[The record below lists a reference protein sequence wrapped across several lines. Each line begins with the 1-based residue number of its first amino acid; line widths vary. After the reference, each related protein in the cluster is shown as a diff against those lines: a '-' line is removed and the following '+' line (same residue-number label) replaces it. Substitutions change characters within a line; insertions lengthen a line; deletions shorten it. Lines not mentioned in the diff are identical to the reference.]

1 MQHINDSHIRQRALN
16 PHQSFIVQAPAG
28 SGKTE
33 LLTQRYLILLSHA
46 KKAPEEIIAITFTR
60 KAAAEMRA
68 RILQAL
74 QFAQTPEPNQTDY
87 RHTTW
92 SLAQAVLK
100 RDHELNW
107 HIIRN
112 PNRLRILTIDALS
125 AFLCRQ
131 TPLLTQF
138 GATPDVC
145 EQAAPLYQL
154 AAQRLLKDA
163 FANPEWKKHIEH
175 LLLHIDNDAEKCEAL
190 FSSLLMSRDQWLPH
204 IIYSYTHHHTLR
216 DTLENGLKNIAL
228 EKMHLAAKSMPS
240 QLRQTI
246 LIIAQHAGNY
256 FVENQPEH
264 ALTHCAQWQWKL
276 KPDLSEV
283 KSWIGLSNLLL
294 TKDGNLRKIVDIRSG
309 FAPKDPNKSLMLSL
323 LTELDSHPEFIDML
337 KATQLLPPTL
347 YTELQ
352 LETITA
358 LTTLLPLLAAQL
370 TLIFQE
376 KKQIDFLELNA
387 AALKALGND
396 DSPTD
401 LSLYLDYQIQHLLI
415 DEFQDTS
422 VTHLHLLEKLIAG
435 WQPNDGRTLFLVGD
449 PMQSIYRFR
458 NAEVGLFLRA
468 QQQGIG
474 SVSLEPLT
482 LTMNFR
488 SQENLVQWFNT
499 TFQAIFPV
507 SSDIPTGRVPY
518 TPAVAARA
526 AIEDGNAHFYPT
538 SSNENEA
545 DQIIDTILKIKK
557 TNSTDSI
564 AILVRS
570 RSQLSEIIPA
580 LQKQSLDLQATDIDS
595 LSTRPEIRD
604 LLTLTCAL
612 HHRADRIAW
621 LSILRA
627 PWCGLTLEDLE
638 IISQHAQKKTM
649 WESLLIC
656 ESIGLSEDGLHRAT
670 FLRHQLQHAYKKQSQ
685 LSLSAW
691 VEGVWLGLN
700 GPACLS
706 KSIELDNTRAY
717 FNLLSSIDPTSFSL
731 KTLIEKCESL
741 FANPTQ
747 VSQSA
752 IQILTIHKS
761 KGLEFDHVFLPG
773 LHRKIPSDDQR
784 LLQWLERVNAFGG
797 DDLILAPIKSIKQL
811 SDPIY
816 DYLKQVENEKQ
827 FHEITRLLY
836 VAATRAKKSL
846 HLLGEVA
853 WDEKENKPKMPA
865 KGSFLE
871 KLFPIVESTVKMP
884 LSNAMAVLPAQ
895 TTPALQRLQ
904 KDYFLSDFPKADII
918 KPVKIDISLRSP
930 KAQVIGTIIHEI
942 LQAIATKQMDVKDIS
957 QQQMISRLL
966 SLAIL
971 PSDIPDC
978 LSIIEKA
985 ILNTLLDSRG
995 QWILSHEHH
1004 DARCEWALTSV
1015 HHDELQHIIIDRSFI
1030 DENKVRWIIDYK
1042 TSQPNEN
1049 ESLEIFFEKE
1059 KAQYKEKLQ
1068 LYAESIQKMENNP
1081 IRIGLYFPL
1090 VKGWIEWE

>member
-1 MQHINDSHIRQRALN
+1 MQFINDSHIRQRALD
-16 PHQSFIVQAPAG
+16 PRQSFIVQAPAG

-74 QFAQTPEPNQTDY
+74 QFAQTAEPNQNDY

-100 RDHELNW
+100 RDHALNW
-107 HIIRN
+107 QLIRN

-145 EQAAPLYQL
+145 EKAAPLYQL
-154 AAQRLLKDA
+154 AAQRLLRDA
-163 FANPEWKKHIEH
+163 FTHPEWKKHIEH
-175 LLLHIDNDAEKCEAL
+175 LLLHLDNDAEKCEGL
-190 FSSLLMSRDQWLPH
+190 FSSLLSQRDQWLPH
-204 IIYSYTHHHTLR
+204 IIYSYTHHQTLR
-216 DTLENGLKNIAL
+216 DTLENSLKNIAL
-228 EKMHLAAKSMPS
+228 EKMQIAANTMPP

-246 LIIAQHAGNY
+246 LLIAQHAGNH

-264 ALTHCAQWQWKL
+264 PLAHCAHWRWTL
-276 KPDLSEV
+276 KPDLSES
-283 KSWIGLSNLLL
+283 KNWIALSNLLL
-294 TKDGNLRKIVDIRSG
+294 TKEGSLRKTVDIRSG
-309 FAPKDPNKSLMLSL
+309 FAPKDPSKSLMLSV

-337 KATQLLPPTL
+337 KAIQLLPPTR
-347 YTELQ
+347 YDELQ
-352 LETITA
+352 WETITA

-376 KKQIDFLELNA
+376 KKQIDFLELNS
-387 AALKALGND
+387 AALKALGD
-396 DSPTD
+396 EESPTD

-474 SVSLEPLT
+474 PIELEPLT

-499 TFQAIFPV
+499 TFHAIFPA

-526 AIEDGNAHFYPT
+526 AIDNVNAHFYPT
-538 SSNENEA
+538 DNNEEEA
-545 DQIIDTILKIKK
+545 NQLIDAIINIKK
-557 TNSTDSI
+557 TNPTDSI

-570 RSQLSEIIPA
+570 RSQLSAIIPA

-595 LSTRPEIRD
+595 LSERPEIRD

-612 HHRADRIAW
+612 HHRADHIAW

-627 PWCGLTLEDLE
+627 PWCGLTLQDLE
-638 IISQHAQKKTM
+638 IVAQHAQKKTI
-649 WESLLIC
+649 WESLLSC

-670 FLRHQLQHAYKKQSQ
+670 FLRHQLKQAFKKQCQ

-717 FNLLSSIDPTSFSL
+717 FNLLSTMKPTSFSL

-747 VSQSA
+747 LSQSA

-784 LLQWLERVNAFGG
+784 LLHWLERVNAFGG
-797 DDLILAPIKSIKQL
+797 DDLILAPIKSIKQA

-816 DYLKQVENEKQ
+816 DYLKHVENEKQ
-827 FHEITRLLY
+827 YHEITRLLY

-846 HLLGEVA
+846 HLLAEIK
-853 WDEKENKPKMPA
+853 WDEKQNKPKIPA
-865 KGSFLE
+865 KGSFFE
-871 KLFPIVESTVKMP
+871 KLFPIIESSVPISPSKQTVELTAKT
-884 LSNAMAVLPAQ
+884 A
-895 TTPALQRLQ
+895 PALQRLHA
-904 KDYFLSDFPKADII
+904 DYFSADFSERPII
-918 KPVKIDISLRSP
+918 KPVYIDISLRSP
-930 KAQVIGTIIHEI
+930 KSPVIGTVIHEI
-942 LQAIATKQMDVKDIS
+942 LHGIAIKKIDPNTLSTRQLV
-957 QQQMISRLL
+957 SRLL
-966 SLAIL
+966 SLDMV

-985 ILNTLLDSRG
+985 ISNTLSDSRG
-995 QWILSHEHH
+995 QWVLSQAH
-1004 DARCEWALTSV
+1004 DDAHCEWALTTV
-1015 HHDELQHIIIDRSFI
+1015 DHDEPQHIIIDRSFI

-1042 TSQPNEN
+1042 TSQPDEN
-1049 ESLEIFFEKE
+1049 ESLAFFFEKE
-1059 KAQYKEKLQ
+1059 KAQYAEKLK
-1068 LYAESIQKMENNP
+1068 LYAETVQKMENNP
-1081 IRIGLYFPL
+1081 TRIGLYFPL
-1090 VKGWIEWE
+1090 VKGWVEWE

>member
-1 MQHINDSHIRQRALN
+1 MSLIQDLKIRQRALD

-68 RILQAL
+68 RISQAL
-74 QFAQTPEPNQTDY
+74 QFAQTAKPNQGDY

-107 HIIRN
+107 QLIRN

-163 FANPEWKKHIEH
+163 FNNPEWKKHIEH
-175 LLLHIDNDAEKCEAL
+175 LLLHIDNDAKKCEEL
-190 FSSLLMSRDQWLPH
+190 FSSLLGHRDQWLPH
-204 IIYSYTHHHTLR
+204 IIYSYTHHKTLR
-216 DTLENGLKNIAL
+216 DTLENSLKNIAL
-228 EKMHLAAKSMPS
+228 EKMQMAAKTMPS
-240 QLRQTI
+240 QLRQII
-246 LIIAQHAGNY
+246 LLLAHHAGNY
-256 FVENQPEH
+256 FVDNQPEH
-264 ALTHCAQWQWKL
+264 ALSHCAQWHWTL
-276 KPDLSEV
+276 KPNLTETE
-283 KSWIGLSNLLL
+283 SWIALSNLLL
-294 TKDGNLRKIVDIRSG
+294 TKEGNLRKAVDIRSG
-309 FAPKDPNKSLMLSL
+309 FAPKDPNKSLMLSAL
-323 LTELDSHPEFIDML
+323 MELDSHPEFIDML
-337 KATQLLPPTL
+337 QAIQILPPIL
-347 YTELQ
+347 YDKLQ
-352 LETITA
+352 WETITA

-387 AALKALGND
+387 AALKALGNEE
-396 DSPTD
+396 SPTD

-422 VTHLHLLEKLIAG
+422 VTHMHLLEKLIAG

-474 SVSLEPLT
+474 SIALESLT

-499 TFQAIFPV
+499 TFHAIFPA
-507 SSDIPTGRVPY
+507 SSDISTGRVPY
-518 TPAVAARA
+518 TPAIAARA
-526 AIEDGNAHFYPT
+526 AIHDSHAHFYST
-538 SSNENEA
+538 DNNEDEA
-545 DQIIDTILKIKK
+545 TQLIEKIIAIKK
-557 TNSTDSI
+557 NSPTDSI

-570 RSQLSEIIPA
+570 RSQLASIIPA

-595 LSTRPEIRD
+595 LSERPEIRD

-627 PWCGLTLEDLE
+627 PWCGITLQDLE
-638 IISQHAQKKTM
+638 IIALQAQKKTI
-649 WESLLIC
+649 WETLLTI
-656 ESIGLSEDGLHRAT
+656 ELIDLSEDGLRRLQ
-670 FLRHQLQHAYKKQSQ
+670 FLRHQLKLAFKKQSQ

-691 VEGVWLGLN
+691 VEGIWLGLN
-700 GPACLS
+700 GPACLL
-706 KSIELDNTRAY
+706 KPIELHNARAY
-717 FNLLSSIDPTSFSL
+717 FNLLSSMSTLSFSL
-731 KTLIEKCESL
+731 ETLIEKCESL

-797 DDLILAPIKSIKQL
+797 DDLILAPIKSIKQS

-816 DYLKQVENEKQ
+816 DYLKHTENEKQ
-827 FHEITRLLY
+827 YHEITRLLY

-846 HLLGEVA
+846 HLFSEVKY
-853 WDEKENKPKMPA
+853 DEKNNKPKTPA
-865 KGSFLE
+865 KGSFFE
-871 KLFPIVESTVKMP
+871 KLWPAIESSVHIPPSKQTAESTAETA
-884 LSNAMAVLPAQ
+884 SG
-895 TTPALQRLQ
+895 LQRLHA
-904 KDYFLSDFPKADII
+904 DYFSADF
-918 KPVKIDISLRSP
+918 S
-930 KAQVIGTIIHEI
+930 
-942 LQAIATKQMDVKDIS
+942 
-957 QQQMISRLL
+957 
-966 SLAIL
+966 
-971 PSDIPDC
+971 
-978 LSIIEKA
+978 
-985 ILNTLLDSRG
+985 
-995 QWILSHEHH
+995 
-1004 DARCEWALTSV
+1004 
-1015 HHDELQHIIIDRSFI
+1015 
-1030 DENKVRWIIDYK
+1030 
-1042 TSQPNEN
+1042 
-1049 ESLEIFFEKE
+1049 
-1059 KAQYKEKLQ
+1059 
-1068 LYAESIQKMENNP
+1068 
-1081 IRIGLYFPL
+1081 
-1090 VKGWIEWE
+1090 